1 MTSLGEVIE
10 EIATRFK
17 ENNLCYGHGTDNPWD
32 EAVALV
38 LGVTQLPDDK
48 LTLAK
53 SVSEAMRR
61 RMSALATRR
70 IEERIP
76 LAYLLGKTHFA
87 GYEFLV
93 EPGVVIPR
101 SPIGQLIVD
110 RFEPWLSTIPRSI
123 VDVCCGCGCIGIA
136 CAHQFPDVEVLLIDN
151 DPNALDLARR
161 NVALHELG
169 GRVTVLN
176 SDLFASA
183 HDQIFD
189 LIVTNPPYVDAIDI
203 VSLPSEYRHEPE
215 FGLAAG
221 DDGLDIVDRLLTELP
236 ERLAPRGTFVC
247 EVGGSA
253 PALLR
258 KYPRLPFIW
267 PDLPGGGA
275 GVFLL
280 HGSDSLQV

>member
-48 LTLAK
+48 LALAS

-161 NVALHELG
+161 NVALHGLG
-169 GRVTVLN
+169 ARVTVLS

-183 HDQIFD
+183 HDQTFD
-189 LIVTNPPYVDAIDI
+189 LIVTNPPYVDAVDI
-203 VSLPSEYRHEPE
+203 LSLPSEYRHEPE

-267 PDLPGGGA
+267 PDMPGGGA

>member
-1 MTSLGEVIE
+1 MTNLGEVID

-17 ENNLCYGHGTDNPWD
+17 ENDLYYGHGTDNSWD
-32 EAVALV
+32 EAVALA
-38 LGVTQLPDDK
+38 LGVTQFPDDK
-48 LTLAK
+48 LALTK
-53 SVSEAMRR
+53 SVSEAMCRR
-61 RMSALATRR
+61 ISAMATRR

-76 LAYLLGKTHFA
+76 LAYLLGKTNFA

-93 EPGVVIPR
+93 DPGVVIPR

-110 RFEPWLSTIPRSI
+110 RFEPWLSTTPRRI

-136 CAHQFPDVEVLLIDN
+136 CAHLFPDVEVLLIDN

-161 NVALHELG
+161 NVAFHELG
-169 GRVTVLN
+169 ERVTVLS
-176 SDLFASA
+176 SDLFVSA
-183 HDQIFD
+183 QDQIFD
-189 LIVTNPPYVDAIDI
+189 LIVTNPPYVDAVDI
-203 VSLPSEYRHEPE
+203 LSLPLEYRHEPE
-215 FGLAAG
+215 SGLAAG
-221 DDGLDIVDRLLTELP
+221 DDGLAIVDRLLTVLA
-236 ERLAPRGTFVC
+236 ERLAPLGTFVC

-280 HGSDSLQV
+280 HGSDCSQV

>member
-38 LGVTQLPDDK
+38 LGVTQLPDDQ
-48 LTLAK
+48 LALAS

-70 IEERIP
+70 IDERIP
-76 LAYLLGKTHFA
+76 LAYLLGKTRFA

-93 EPGVVIPR
+93 ELGVVIPR

-123 VDVCCGCGCIGIA
+123 VDVCCGCGCIGIT
-136 CAHQFPDVEVLLIDN
+136 CAYQFPDTEVLLIDN

-161 NVALHELG
+161 NVALHGLG
-169 GRVTVLN
+169 ARVTVLN

-183 HDQIFD
+183 YDQIFD
-189 LIVTNPPYVDAIDI
+189 LIVTNPPYVDAVDI

-236 ERLAPRGTFVC
+236 ERLAPGGIFVC

-267 PDLPGGGA
+267 PDMPGGGV

>member
-48 LTLAK
+48 LALAS

-161 NVALHELG
+161 NVALHGLG
-169 GRVTVLN
+169 ARVTVLN

-189 LIVTNPPYVDAIDI
+189 LIVTNPPYVDAVDI